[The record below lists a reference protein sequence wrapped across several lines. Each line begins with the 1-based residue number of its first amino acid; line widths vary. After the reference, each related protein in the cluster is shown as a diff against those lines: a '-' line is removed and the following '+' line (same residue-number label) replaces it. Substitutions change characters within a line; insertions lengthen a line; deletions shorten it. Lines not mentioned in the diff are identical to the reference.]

1 MVKVI
6 TLICYKGGVG
16 RSTTTQNVGWKLA
29 ELGHRVLLVDLD
41 NQSNLSELIAKD
53 YSGQVVEPKKSIS
66 TMLNAENGLWSEYIV
81 DTRHSNLQLLSSSW
95 ELGMT
100 ERALYNDV
108 SSNTILMDRLDG
120 HTKEVY
126 DYIIFDTTPD
136 VMNKLTHNAL
146 VMSDYY
152 WYIQS
157 SENKWSLDSKPAVDK
172 IIRSIKKSL
181 NKKLKPLPVL
191 QTMFSSR
198 NKVSHEIRKIAED
211 LFEQGLMD
219 TTIRNTTMI
228 NKSIANRQT
237 IFEFDRRLDVAKDYH
252 AATEELLKV
261 LG

>member
-1 MVKVI
+1 
-6 TLICYKGGVG
+6 
-16 RSTTTQNVGWKLA
+16 
-29 ELGHRVLLVDLD
+29 
-41 NQSNLSELIAKD
+41 
-53 YSGQVVEPKKSIS
+53 
-66 TMLNAENGLWSEYIV
+66 
-81 DTRHSNLQLLSSSW
+81 
-95 ELGMT
+95 
-100 ERALYNDV
+100 
-108 SSNTILMDRLDG
+108 
-120 HTKEVY
+120 
-126 DYIIFDTTPD
+126 
-136 VMNKLTHNAL
+136 
-146 VMSDYY
+146 MSDYY

-261 LG
+261 LK